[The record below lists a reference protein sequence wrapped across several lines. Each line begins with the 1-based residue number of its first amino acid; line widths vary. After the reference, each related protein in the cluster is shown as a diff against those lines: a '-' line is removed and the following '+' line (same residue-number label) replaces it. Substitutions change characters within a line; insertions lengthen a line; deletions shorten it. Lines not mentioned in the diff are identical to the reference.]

1 MKLITLTVLPLW
13 AWILSLILQGTLG
26 QSSLKTFSPDLQF
39 DNYTLILKG
48 QRIFLHSG
56 EFHTFRLP
64 VPSLWPDILDKF
76 KAAGFN
82 AISVYVHMGLVN
94 PSPGVMDF
102 DGYRSLSALY
112 EAARLAGLWIVLRPD
127 FGQYINGETT
137 AGGLPHWVTS
147 QVKSELRTTAADWNA
162 AWTPYIQ
169 AIIGQTNQSQISN
182 GGPVIAIQ
190 IAMLDNEYDQ
200 EEGGPYFAE
209 IEALYRDPSSGIEV
223 PLTHNDPGM
232 LDAFI
237 NGTSMDAYP
246 QGLVASNLSIW
257 NPIEMGYHT
266 YHEEANPSQPW
277 YSPEFQSGAFDGWGP
292 DATGYEDWRAVT
304 DADFVSVFYLHTWA
318 SNAKLVNYYMLYG
331 GTSWGA
337 LPYPY
342 VYTSYDYGAAITE
355 ARTLTRKYTELKLQG
370 IFLRSSPE
378 FYKTDWIGTSSS
390 NLTEGAIIPSS
401 PPTSPAFVTLL
412 RNLDTGAGFWI
423 VRQNDSTSLASSS
436 FKLHVTTAGNQKLTI
451 PIVAS
456 SINLDGRKS
465 KVIATDYAFGSRSR
479 TLYST
484 ALIFFSGS
492 IDGIDVLFLYG
503 DSDQEHE
510 VALNLTGSANRTVQD
525 HTHVQITS
533 DDIHSTTI
541 ITVKSGFQGFIP
553 LYESDTQLIL
563 FADKDTVSD
572 FWAPT
577 VASDNLTDPFANYW
591 SIGTNETVLVGGPY
605 LVRSAVIS
613 GTELAL
619 EGDLNATNTE
629 QMPLTVIASSTIKSL
644 TWNGENVS
652 LELTTNESMIRTG
665 KLSSTKISIQVPDL
679 EALEWKF
686 NNSLPEVHTNFDDSD
701 WAIANHTTTNIP
713 FPMYYG
719 DGRILYGCDYG
730 FCENVV
736 LWRGHFNASG
746 SEKSVNLSINGGA
759 AFAASVWLN
768 DRFLNTSFGNSTN
781 NANVIEETDEI
792 FDLPTDALLTGQDNV
807 ITVVQDNMGIN
818 EAKQSEAI
826 NDDAKSPRG
835 IRGFQLNTGNFT
847 EWRVQGKVGGYVN
860 YRDKVRGVLNEGGL
874 FGERHG
880 WHLPGFDTS
889 SWASRKLS
897 TGNPSSEAGIG
908 FFVASF
914 NLSMPQ
920 GYDIPM
926 SFTFSE
932 PLGQPYRAY
941 MFINGWMMGK
951 RVANLGPQS
960 KFPVHEGILN
970 YHGKNTVAVA
980 LWSMTPNATV
990 ALQLQLVIDGI
1001 FKGGVNV
1008 AVNNPSWSSELIEG
1022 R

>member
-1 MKLITLTVLPLW
+1 MKLISLTVLPLW
-13 AWILSLILQGTLG
+13 AWILSLTFQGTSG

-112 EAARLAGLWIVLRPD
+112 EAARLAGLWIVLRPGPVR
-127 FGQYINGETT
+127 FLLPVLYSINET
-137 AGGLPHWVTS
+137 LVI
-147 QVKSELRTTAADWNA
+147 KSELRTTAADWNA

-190 IAMLDNEYDQ
+190 IDIEYDQ

-237 NGTSMDAYP
+237 NGTGAVDLYGMDAYP

-337 LPYPY
+337 LPYPDSPNEY
-342 VYTSYDYGAAITE
+342 SLQITE

-378 FYKTDWIGTSSS
+378 FYKTDWIGTSSG

-401 PPTSPAFVTLL
+401 LPTSPAFVTLL

-436 FKLHVTTAGNQKLTI
+436 FKLNVTTAGNQKLTI

-456 SINLDGRKS
+456 SINLDGRES

-533 DDIHSTTI
+533 DGIPSTTI

-577 VASDNLTDPFANYW
+577 VASDNLTDPFAKYW

-619 EGDLNATNTE
+619 KGDLNATNTE
-629 QMPLTVIASSTIKSL
+629 HMPLTVIASSTIKSL

-686 NNSLPEVHTNFDDSD
+686 NNSLPEVHTNFDDSN

-768 DRFLNTSFGNSTN
+768 DRFLNTSFVKQVHST
-781 NANVIEETDEI
+781 I
-792 FDLPTDALLTGQDNV
+792 
-807 ITVVQDNMGIN
+807 
-818 EAKQSEAI
+818 
-826 NDDAKSPRG
+826 
-835 IRGFQLNTGNFT
+835 
-847 EWRVQGKVGGYVN
+847 
-860 YRDKVRGVLNEGGL
+860 
-874 FGERHG
+874 
-880 WHLPGFDTS
+880 
-889 SWASRKLS
+889 
-897 TGNPSSEAGIG
+897 
-908 FFVASF
+908 
-914 NLSMPQ
+914 
-920 GYDIPM
+920 
-926 SFTFSE
+926 
-932 PLGQPYRAY
+932 
-941 MFINGWMMGK
+941 
-951 RVANLGPQS
+951 
-960 KFPVHEGILN
+960 
-970 YHGKNTVAVA
+970 
-980 LWSMTPNATV
+980 
-990 ALQLQLVIDGI
+990 
-1001 FKGGVNV
+1001 
-1008 AVNNPSWSSELIEG
+1008 
-1022 R
+1022 

>member
-1 MKLITLTVLPLW
+1 MKFYSPIILPLW
-13 AWILSLILQGTLG
+13 AWIFSLVFPETLS
-26 QSSLKTFSPDLQF
+26 QSSLKTFNADLQF

-48 QRIFLHSG
+48 QRVFLHSG

-64 VPSLWPDILDKF
+64 VPSLWPDILDKM

-102 DGYRSLSALY
+102 DGFRSLSALY
-112 EAARLAGLWIVLRPD
+112 EAARLAGLWIVLRP
-127 FGQYINGETT
+127 GPYINGETT

-169 AIIGQTNQSQISN
+169 AIIAQTNQSQISN

-190 IAMLDNEYDQ
+190 IDNEYDQ

-209 IEALYRDPSSGIEV
+209 IEALYRDPSHGINV

-232 LDAFI
+232 LNGFI
-237 NGTSMDAYP
+237 NGTGAVDLYGMDAYP
-246 QGLVASNLSIW
+246 QGLDPSNLSIW

-292 DATGYEDWRAVT
+292 DSTGYEDWRAVT
-304 DADFVSVFYLHTWA
+304 DADFESVFYLHTWA
-318 SNAKLVNYYMLYG
+318 SNAKLVNYYMLFG

-337 LPYPY
+337 LPYPG

-355 ARTLTRKYTELKLQG
+355 ARMLTEKYTELKLQG
-370 IFLRSSPE
+370 MFLRSSPE
-378 FYKTDWIGTSSS
+378 FYKTDWIGTTSS
-390 NLTEGAIIPSS
+390 NLTEGAIVPSIPSS
-401 PPTSPAFVTLL
+401 SPAFVTFLK
-412 RNLDTGAGFWI
+412 NFDVGAGFWI
-423 VRQNDSTSLASSS
+423 VRQNDSTSLALSS
-436 FKLHVTTAGNQKLTI
+436 FKLNITTAANQRLTI
-451 PIVAS
+451 PLVAS
-456 SINLDGRKS
+456 SISLDGRES
-465 KVIATDYAFGSRSR
+465 KVITTDYAFGSKSR

-484 ALIFFSGS
+484 ASIFFSGS
-492 IDGIDVLFLYG
+492 IEGTDTLFLYG
-503 DSDQEHE
+503 DTDQEHE
-510 VALNLTGSANRTVQD
+510 VALNITGSATFPIQTHAHIQVSSDVLPSATV
-525 HTHVQITS
+525 
-533 DDIHSTTI
+533 
-541 ITVKSGFQGFIP
+541 ITVKSGFKGFVP

-563 FADKDTVSD
+563 FADRDTVST

-577 VASDNLTDPFANYW
+577 VASEHSSDPFVNYW

-605 LVRSAVIS
+605 LVRSAVVS

-619 EGDLNATNTE
+619 RGDLNATNGLQGTS
-629 QMPLTVIASSTIKSL
+629 LTLIAPSSVQSL
-644 TWNGENVS
+644 TWNGERVS
-652 LELTTNESMIRTG
+652 LETNSKSKIRTG
-665 KLSSTKISIQVPDL
+665 KISSTQVFIQVPDL
-679 EALEWKF
+679 EEIGWKF
-686 NNSLPEVHTNFDDSD
+686 NNSLPEIQADFDDSD
-701 WAIANHTTTNIP
+701 WVVANHTTTNIP

-736 LWRGHFNASG
+736 IWRGHFNATG
-746 SEKSVNLSINGGA
+746 SENSVNLSINGGA

-768 DRFLNTSFGNSTN
+768 DQFLNTSFGNSTN
-781 NANVIEETDEI
+781 NANVIEETDEK
-792 FDLPTDALLTGQDNV
+792 FDLPSSALLIGQDNV
-807 ITVVQDNMGIN
+807 ITIVQDNMGIN
-818 EAKQSEAI
+818 EAKPI

-835 IRGFQLNTGNFT
+835 VRGFQINTNNFT
-847 EWRVQGKVGGYVN
+847 EWKVQGKLGGYTN
-860 YRDKVRGVLNEGGL
+860 YTDKVRGVLNEGGL
-874 FGERHG
+874 FGERQG

-889 SWASRKLS
+889 SWISRNLS
-897 TGNPSSEAGIG
+897 AGIPSSEAGIG
-908 FFVASF
+908 FFVANF

-926 SFTFSE
+926 SFTFLE
-932 PLGQPYRAY
+932 PLGQPYRMY
-941 MFINGWMMGK
+941 MFVNGWMMGK
-951 RVANLGPQS
+951 RVANLGPQW

-970 YHGKNTVAVA
+970 YHGENTIAIA
-980 LWSMTPNATV
+980 LWSMTPDITV
-990 ALQLQLVIDGI
+990 APQLRIAVDGI

-1008 AVNNPSWSSELIEG
+1008 TVNNPS
-1022 R
+1022 

>member
-1 MKLITLTVLPLW
+1 MKFYSPIILPLW
-13 AWILSLILQGTLG
+13 AWIFSLVLPETLS
-26 QSSLKTFSPDLQF
+26 QSSLKTFNADLQF

-48 QRIFLHSG
+48 QRVFLHSG

-64 VPSLWPDILDKF
+64 VPSLWPDILDKM

-102 DGYRSLSALY
+102 DGFRSLSALY
-112 EAARLAGLWIVLRPD
+112 EAARLAGLWIVLRP
-127 FGQYINGETT
+127 GPYINGETT

-169 AIIGQTNQSQISN
+169 AIIAQTNQSQISN

-190 IAMLDNEYDQ
+190 IDNEYDQ

-209 IEALYRDPSSGIEV
+209 IEALYRDASHGINV

-232 LDAFI
+232 LDGFI
-237 NGTSMDAYP
+237 NGTGAVDLYGMDAYP
-246 QGLVASNLSIW
+246 QGLDPSNLSIW

-292 DATGYEDWRAVT
+292 DSTGYEDWRAVT
-304 DADFVSVFYLHTWA
+304 DADFESVFYLHTWA
-318 SNAKLVNYYMLYG
+318 SNAKLVNYYMLFG

-355 ARTLTRKYTELKLQG
+355 ARMLTEKYTELKLQG
-370 IFLRSSPE
+370 MFLRSSPE
-378 FYKTDWIGTSSS
+378 FYKTDWIGTTSS
-390 NLTEGAIIPSS
+390 NLTEGAIVPSIPSS
-401 PPTSPAFVTLL
+401 SPAFVTFLK
-412 RNLDTGAGFWI
+412 NLDVGAGFWI
-423 VRQNDSTSLASSS
+423 VRQNDSTSLALSS
-436 FKLHVTTAGNQKLTI
+436 FKLNITTAANQRLTI
-451 PIVAS
+451 PLVAS
-456 SINLDGRKS
+456 SINLDGRES
-465 KVIATDYAFGSRSR
+465 KVITTDYAFGLKSR

-484 ALIFFSGS
+484 ASIFFSGS
-492 IDGIDVLFLYG
+492 IEGTDTLFLYG
-503 DSDQEHE
+503 DTDQEHE
-510 VALNLTGSANRTVQD
+510 VALNITGNATFPIQTHAQIQVSSNVLPSA
-525 HTHVQITS
+525 
-533 DDIHSTTI
+533 TI
-541 ITVKSGFQGFIP
+541 ITVKSGFKGFVP

-563 FADKDTVSD
+563 FADRDTVST

-577 VASDNLTDPFANYW
+577 VASEHSSDPFANYW

-605 LVRSAVIS
+605 LVRSAMVS

-619 EGDLNATNTE
+619 RGDLNATNGLQGTS
-629 QMPLTVIASSTIKSL
+629 LTLIAPSSVQSL
-644 TWNGENVS
+644 TWNGERVS
-652 LELTTNESMIRTG
+652 LETNSRSKIRTG
-665 KLSSTKISIQVPDL
+665 KISSTQVFIQVPDL
-679 EALEWKF
+679 EEIEWKF
-686 NNSLPEVHTNFDDSD
+686 NNSLPEIQADFDDSD
-701 WAIANHTTTNIP
+701 WVVANHTTTNIP

-736 LWRGHFNASG
+736 LWRGHFNATG
-746 SEKSVNLSINGGA
+746 SENSVNLSINGGA

-768 DRFLNTSFGNSTN
+768 DQFLNTSFGNSTN
-781 NANVIEETDEI
+781 NANVIEETDEK
-792 FDLPTDALLTGQDNV
+792 FDLPSSALLIGQDNV
-807 ITVVQDNMGIN
+807 ITIVQDNMGIN
-818 EAKQSEAI
+818 EAKPI

-835 IRGFQLNTGNFT
+835 VRGFQINTGNFT
-847 EWRVQGKVGGYVN
+847 EWKVQGKLGGYTN
-860 YRDKVRGVLNEGGL
+860 YTDKVRGVLNEGGL
-874 FGERHG
+874 FGERQG

-889 SWASRKLS
+889 SWISRNLS
-897 TGNPSSEAGIG
+897 AGLPSSEAGIG
-908 FFVASF
+908 FFIAKF

-926 SFTFSE
+926 SFTFLE
-932 PLGQPYRAY
+932 PLGQPYRVY
-941 MFINGWMMGK
+941 MFVNGWMMGK
-951 RVANLGPQS
+951 RVANLGPQW

-970 YHGKNTVAVA
+970 YHGENTIAIA
-980 LWSMTPNATV
+980 LWSMTPDITV
-990 ALQLQLVIDGI
+990 APQLRIAVDGI

-1008 AVNNPSWSSELIEG
+1008 TVNNPS
-1022 R
+1022 

>member
-1 MKLITLTVLPLW
+1 MKFYSPIILPLW
-13 AWILSLILQGTLG
+13 AWIFSSILPETLT
-26 QSSLKTFSPDLQF
+26 QSSLKTFNADLQF

-48 QRIFLHSG
+48 QRVFLHSG

-64 VPSLWPDILDKF
+64 VPSLWPDILDKM

-102 DGYRSLSALY
+102 DGFRSLSALY
-112 EAARLAGLWIVLRPD
+112 EAARLAGLWIVLRP
-127 FGQYINGETT
+127 GPYINGETT

-169 AIIGQTNQSQISN
+169 AIIAQTNQSQISN

-190 IAMLDNEYDQ
+190 IDNEYDQ

-209 IEALYRDPSSGIEV
+209 IEALYRDPSYGINV

-232 LDAFI
+232 LDGFI
-237 NGTSMDAYP
+237 NGTGAVDLYGMDAYP
-246 QGLVASNLSIW
+246 QGLDPSNLSIW

-292 DATGYEDWRAVT
+292 DSTGYEDWRAVT
-304 DADFVSVFYLHTWA
+304 DADFESVFYLHTWA
-318 SNAKLVNYYMLYG
+318 SNAKLVNYYMLFG

-337 LPYPY
+337 LPYP

-355 ARTLTRKYTELKLQG
+355 ARTLTEKYTELKLQG
-370 IFLRSSPE
+370 MFLRSSPE
-378 FYKTDWIGTSSS
+378 FYKTDWIGTTSS
-390 NLTEGAIIPSS
+390 NLTEGAIVPSIPSS
-401 PPTSPAFVTLL
+401 SPAFVTFLK
-412 RNLDTGAGFWI
+412 NFDVGAGFWI
-423 VRQNDSTSLASSS
+423 VRQNDSTSLALSS
-436 FKLHVTTAGNQKLTI
+436 FKLNITTAANQRLTI
-451 PIVAS
+451 PLVAS
-456 SINLDGRKS
+456 SISLDGRES
-465 KVIATDYAFGSRSR
+465 KVITTDYAFGAKSR

-484 ALIFFSGS
+484 ASIFFSGS
-492 IDGIDVLFLYG
+492 IEGTDTLFLYG
-503 DSDQEHE
+503 DTDQEHE
-510 VALNLTGSANRTVQD
+510 VALNITGSATFPIQTHAQIQVSSNVLPSITV
-525 HTHVQITS
+525 
-533 DDIHSTTI
+533 
-541 ITVKSGFQGFIP
+541 ITVKSGFKGFVP

-563 FADKDTVSD
+563 FADRDTVST

-577 VASDNLTDPFANYW
+577 VASEHSSDPFVNYW

-605 LVRSAVIS
+605 LVRSAAFS

-619 EGDLNATNTE
+619 RGDLNATNGLQGTS
-629 QMPLTVIASSTIKSL
+629 LTLIAPSSVQSL
-644 TWNGENVS
+644 TWNGESVS
-652 LELTTNESMIRTG
+652 LETNSRSKIRTG
-665 KLSSTKISIQVPDL
+665 KISSTQVFIQVPDL
-679 EALEWKF
+679 EEIGWKF
-686 NNSLPEVHTNFDDSD
+686 NNSLPEVQADFDDSD
-701 WAIANHTTTNIP
+701 WVVANHTTTNIP

-736 LWRGHFNASG
+736 IWRGHFNATG

-768 DRFLNTSFGNSTN
+768 DQFLNTSFGNSTN
-781 NANVIEETDEI
+781 NANVIEETHEK
-792 FDLPTDALLTGQDNV
+792 FDLPSSALLIGQDNV
-807 ITVVQDNMGIN
+807 ITIVQDNMGIN
-818 EAKQSEAI
+818 EAKPI

-835 IRGFQLNTGNFT
+835 VRGFQINTGNFT
-847 EWRVQGKVGGYVN
+847 EWKVQGKLGGYTN
-860 YRDKVRGVLNEGGL
+860 YTDKVRGVLNEGGL
-874 FGERHG
+874 FGERQG

-889 SWASRKLS
+889 SWISRNLS
-897 TGNPSSEAGIG
+897 AGIPSSEAGIG
-908 FFVASF
+908 FFVAKF

-926 SFTFSE
+926 SFTFLE
-932 PLGQPYRAY
+932 PLGQPYRVY
-941 MFINGWMMGK
+941 MFVNGWMMGK
-951 RVANLGPQS
+951 RVANLGPQW

-970 YHGKNTVAVA
+970 YHGENTIAIA
-980 LWSMTPNATV
+980 LWSMTPDITV
-990 ALQLQLVIDGI
+990 APQLRIAIDGI

-1008 AVNNPSWSSELIEG
+1008 TVNNPS
-1022 R
+1022 